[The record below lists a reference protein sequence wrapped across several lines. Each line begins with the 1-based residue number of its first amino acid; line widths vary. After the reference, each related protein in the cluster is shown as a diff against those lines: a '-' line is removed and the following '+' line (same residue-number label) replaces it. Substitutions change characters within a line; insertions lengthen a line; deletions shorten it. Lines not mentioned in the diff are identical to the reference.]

1 MDVYYYTCSCE
12 GVMTLIVQS
21 VSLSAHHPAA
31 LHCLSL
37 SSAGAPS
44 VLSPDSSNLLSS
56 LQSPRQHFV
65 PVTRTFLQQQQLID

>member
-21 VSLSAHHPAA
+21 LSLAAHHPAV

-37 SSAGAPS
+37 SSAVAPS
-44 VLSPDSSNLLSS
+44 LFTPTADSSNLLSS
-56 LQSPRQHFV
+56 PHSPKAAFCASDRN
-65 PVTRTFLQQQQLID
+65 TQQQLIH